1 MNNFWEKFADFLGR
15 TLASLIVIFAIA
27 IIASA
32 GLKCLWFI
40 WTRFLAF

>member
-40 WTRFLAF
+40 WTRFLVW

>member
-1 MNNFWEKFADFLGR
+1 MNNFWEKFADFLGK

-27 IIASA
+27 IIASI

-40 WTRFLAF
+40 WTRFLTF